1 MEGQPQI
8 QFFFESAKAPLFD
21 EGPARHWVADVIRRE
36 GKMPGVLQFIF
47 CDDEYLMSINK
58 KYLQHDEYTDI
69 ITFDYSEE
77 YPQGVSGDI
86 FISYT
91 RVRDNARLYDVTDLE
106 ETYRVM
112 VHGVLHLLGYDD
124 GDDEARELMQAKENY
139 YLSLIP

>member
-1 MEGQPQI
+1 
-8 QFFFESAKAPLFD
+8 
-21 EGPARHWVADVIRRE
+21 
-36 GKMPGVLQFIF
+36 MPGVLQFIF
-47 CDDEYLMSINK
+47 CDDEYLLSINK